1 MFSYRSG
8 LSVLDVVSVWIWHL
22 HSFTKEFLGNLSLF
36 PLSKLDGGK
45 KKRKG
50 EFLSWIP
57 LSLSSLTIVY
67 TLPSLTQTLH
77 LVCYIIL
84 SLSAFMCN
92 VCCVMTSS
100 SFYLCCWFHISEPSG
115 RLVGGTRLRAISP
128 VTFWD
133 ADHPLLQEWLSA
145 VMRRQGVKNPL
156 PSTSTQNMWEWENLI
171 LYLTSRCLS
180 GFHVN
185 HRRSWVHLSYRGKWG
200 CPCSWRKSPF

>member
-1 MFSYRSG
+1 MMVPQRPRGVELLKPYDTVVRSLMCSLWKTSELFPKTSLSFASCVFSYRSG

-22 HSFTKEFLGNLSLF
+22 HSFTKKFLGNLSLF

-115 RLVGGTRLRAISP
+115 HTV
-128 VTFWD
+128 
-133 ADHPLLQEWLSA
+133 H
-145 VMRRQGVKNPL
+145 
-156 PSTSTQNMWEWENLI
+156 
-171 LYLTSRCLS
+171 SR
-180 GFHVN
+180 G
-185 HRRSWVHLSYRGKWG
+185 HRRTTPGM
-200 CPCSWRKSPF
+200 